1 MIGWAI
7 FGMVTAAIIVL
18 IILLLLPQNVRDLFR
33 YIKISSM

>member
-7 FGMVTAAIIVL
+7 FGMVMAAIIVL
-18 IILLLLPQNVRDLFR
+18 FILVFVLMNIGDLAR

>member
-7 FGMVTAAIIVL
+7 FGMVTNAIIVL
-18 IILLLLPQNVRDLFR
+18 FIPMFVQMNIGDMAR